1 MQRDVD
7 GLSTVE
13 DDGGEVLVE
22 EGFDA
27 DDLVATVQKGEESGV
42 HSYRHDP
49 IAVPCQRLAW
59 KSISIQYNCQTYL
72 RWLRQ

>member
-27 DDLVATVQKGEESGV
+27 DDLVATVQKGKESGV
-42 HSYRHDP
+42 HSCRHDP
-49 IAVPCQRLAW
+49 IAVPC
-59 KSISIQYNCQTYL
+59 
-72 RWLRQ
+72 